1 MARVLVPGF
10 LVACLLTLATQAE
23 ATRSGV
29 MTIRLLSRVSSSR
42 VVDRAPK
49 HAWNKGDVVYI
60 RSALRNQVAQFGKPK
75 GALVGHDYAVDTFLS
90 ATRAKV
96 TVQVTLPGGT
106 LIVRG
111 QVSQATS
118 GGVLPVVGGTGRFAH
133 ARGTC
138 SVRDRNRYSINVY
151 RLQLP

>member
-1 MARVLVPGF
+1 MARALVPSF
-10 LVACLLTLATQAE
+10 LAAGVLTLATQAG
-23 ATRSGV
+23 ATQSNA

-49 HAWNKGDVVYI
+49 HVANRGDVVYI

-75 GALVGHDYAVDTFLS
+75 GALVGHDYAVNTLLS

-96 TVQVTLPGGT
+96 TVQVSLPGGT
-106 LIVRG
+106 LKVKG
-111 QVSQATS
+111 QVSRATS